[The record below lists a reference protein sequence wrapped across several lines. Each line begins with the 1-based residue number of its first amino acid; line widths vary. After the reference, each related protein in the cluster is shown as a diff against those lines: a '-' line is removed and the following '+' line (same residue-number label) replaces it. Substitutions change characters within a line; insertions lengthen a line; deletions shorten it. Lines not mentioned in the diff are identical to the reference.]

1 MRTTRDWR
9 RARATHNEVLETLE
23 AVISRHP
30 TGVVRTVRPGG
41 ETGGEPASTDA
52 PLAPVVD
59 LRARRELARAAAWN
73 GSSRP
78 DDAA

>member
-23 AVISRHP
+23 AVIARHP
-30 TGVVRTVRPGG
+30 TNVARTVTP
-41 ETGGEPASTDA
+41 GGEPASIPDG

-59 LRARRELARAAAWN
+59 LRARRELARAAARASF
-73 GSSRP
+73 GAP